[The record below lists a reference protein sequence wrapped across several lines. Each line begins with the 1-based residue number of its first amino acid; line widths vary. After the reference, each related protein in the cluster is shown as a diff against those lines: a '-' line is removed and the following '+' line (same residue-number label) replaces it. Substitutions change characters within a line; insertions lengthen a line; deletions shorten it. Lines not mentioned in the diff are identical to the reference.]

1 METSTSEWIVV
12 QDTLQRSRYPRDFF
26 FRQQLR
32 MNKATFDTVVNTLG
46 PRIVRENLRF
56 RACLCPAKILAIE
69 LYRLAHGN
77 SHLTIGPA
85 LNAGKSIV
93 IEAVQDVAGALRDD
107 HIKFPENLA
116 EITTSIQSFEEFS
129 ALANIVGT
137 IDGSHVRIKAPP
149 NSAAD
154 YFSRYQQHD
163 FIVQAVVNGNK
174 IFTDFACGFPGSM
187 HNARVLRGSGIF
199 TRAERGEIFIAAIV
213 HVPGREIT
221 PYLVGD
227 SAYPLSPWLMKPYP
241 EEN

>member
-1 METSTSEWIVV
+1 M
-12 QDTLQRSRYPRDFF
+12 
-26 FRQQLR
+26 
-32 MNKATFDTVVNTLG
+32 
-46 PRIVRENLRF
+46 
-56 RACLCPAKILAIE
+56 
-69 LYRLAHGN
+69 AHGN
-77 SHLTIGPA
+77 SYLTIGPA
-85 LNAGKSIV
+85 LNAGKSTV
-93 IEAVQDVAGALRDD
+93 IEAVQDVVGALYELWDD

-116 EITTSIQSFEEFS
+116 EITTSFEELS
-129 ALANIVGT
+129 ALPNIVGT
-137 IDGSHVRIKAPP
+137 KDGSHVRIKAPP
-149 NSAAD
+149 DSIAD

-187 HNARVLRGSGIF
+187 HNARLLRGSGIF

-213 HVPGREIT
+213 HVACREIT